1 MIPYGC
7 QSIDE
12 DDIAAV
18 AEVLRGDFLTG
29 GPAVD
34 RFEAALAAAVDS
46 PHAVACANGTAA
58 LHLGMMAL
66 GIGPGAT
73 VVVPSLTFLASANAA
88 RYVGAEVRFADVD
101 SETGLLTPETLEA
114 ALQRGGASSVHAV
127 VVVHLNGRCADL
139 DGISQVTQR
148 YGLKL
153 VEDACHA
160 VGGAGQVAGRRAM
173 VGSCP
178 VSDLACFSFHPVK
191 TIAMGEGGAVTTRSQ
206 EIADHVRR
214 MRNHGMTRDP
224 ETFLD
229 REEGFAADGS
239 PNPWYYEM
247 HEPGFNYRA
256 TDIHCALGESQLR
269 KLPAFL
275 ARRRALAARYNR
287 LLADLAPA
295 VVPVPR
301 VAEDDGWHL
310 YAVLID
316 FAGLGRSRADVMRGL
331 RERGIGTQ
339 VHYFPVHR
347 QPYYRHRYGVLD
359 LPGADAYYRCQL
371 SLPLHMRMGDED
383 VDRVVT
389 ALADVLGLAGEV
401 PSSRAGAA

>member
-18 AEVLRGDFLTG
+18 ADVLRGDFLTG

-34 RFEAALAAAVDS
+34 RFEAALAAAVDT

-58 LHLGMMAL
+58 LHLAMMAL

-101 SETGLLTPETLEA
+101 PETGLLTPDTLEV
-114 ALQRGGASSVHAV
+114 ALQRGGAASVHAV

-139 DGISQVTQR
+139 DGISKVTQR

-178 VSDLACFSFHPVK
+178 ASDLACFSFHPVK

-206 EIADHVRR
+206 EIADRVRR

-229 REEGFAADGS
+229 REEGFAPDGS

-269 KLPAFL
+269 KLPVFL

-287 LLADLAPA
+287 LLAGLAPA

-301 VAEDDGWHL
+301 LAEDDGWHL

-316 FAGLGRSRADVMRGL
+316 FAGLGHSRADVMRGL

-347 QPYYRHRYGVLD
+347 QPYYRRRYGALD

-371 SLPLHMRMGDED
+371 SLPLHMRMAEED
-383 VDRVVT
+383 VDRVVA